1 LRNSFTLVTLY
12 IVAFV
17 GFTGFSFLFPVIPLY
32 AVELGA
38 DVAEAGF
45 VAAITAYVAAFLL
58 VPMGILSDRMGRH
71 RLLGGGLTLF
81 TLAPLL
87 YPLAS
92 NAIQLILV
100 RALHG
105 AAAAA
110 FLPAAIA
117 LVIDIT
123 PAEKRGSA
131 IGWYTASLQLGLMAG
146 PITGGFLL
154 KHFGFDPVF
163 YACAAVSAIALI
175 LISVRVNA
183 FVYEPAPEMGGA
195 SSWSWMKQTLVFAA
209 FMAPMFIAI
218 GSGSIA
224 TYVPLYNEFLGIDE
238 VEAGSIIT
246 ALYASSAIL
255 RIPAGRLADRID
267 RKIIIISGLGLS
279 TIAIGLISLFHTF
292 PLLIMLSIFFG
303 IGMGFAMPASLAM
316 AADFS
321 PAQTRGLTMAISTSF
336 FQVGFAVGTTAM
348 GLVGQ
353 VSNFQTLF
361 LASSLSIGFGFLV
374 IFGLMRTNR

>member
-1 LRNSFTLVTLY
+1 MRSSFTLVTLY

-45 VAAITAYVAAFLL
+45 AVAITAYVAAFLL

-92 NAIQLILV
+92 NSIQLILV

-123 PAEKRGSA
+123 PVEKRGSA

-183 FVYEPAPEMGGA
+183 FVYEPAPEVVGV

-209 FMAPMFIAI
+209 FMTPMFIAI

-224 TYVPLYNEFLGIDE
+224 TYVPLYNELLGIDE
-238 VEAGSIIT
+238 VGVGSIIT
-246 ALYASSAIL
+246 ILYASSAIL
-255 RIPAGRLADRID
+255 RIPAGRLADKID

-279 TIAIGLISLFHTF
+279 SIAIGLISSFHTF
-292 PLLIMLSIFFG
+292 PQLIMLAVFFG

-361 LASSLSIGFGFLV
+361 LASSLSMGFGFLV

>member
-45 VAAITAYVAAFLL
+45 IAAVTAYVAAFLL

-92 NAIQLILV
+92 NSIQLILV

-154 KHFGFDPVF
+154 KYFGFDPVF
-163 YACAAVSAIALI
+163 YACAAVSALALI
-175 LISVRVNA
+175 LISVRVSA
-183 FVYEPAPEMGGA
+183 FVYEPAPEMEGA
-195 SSWSWMKQTLVFAA
+195 SSWSWMKQSLVFAA
-209 FMAPMFIAI
+209 FMTPMFIAI

-238 VEAGSIIT
+238 VGAGSIIT

-267 RKIIIISGLGLS
+267 RKIIIVSGLGLS
-279 TIAIGLISLFHTF
+279 SIAIGLISSFHTF
-292 PLLIMLSIFFG
+292 PQLIILAILFG

-336 FQVGFAVGTTAM
+336 FQVGFAVGTTVM